1 MLIYLLLITSIPSIN
16 SESCNSFPKIFGG
29 NEGDTHLMQIDVYND
44 YLAMIGYN
52 YERSIYTDYMDY
64 FPYILL

>member
-1 MLIYLLLITSIPSIN
+1 
-16 SESCNSFPKIFGG
+16 
-29 NEGDTHLMQIDVYND
+29 MQIDVYND

-64 FPYILL
+64 FPYILLQSITAGDMIYWAKTFPNKALQSFRGV